1 MKIFIG
7 DLHLGCG
14 DERDDFLYLGKDA
27 DEAELQKKS
36 FRRRAFTRMHQ
47 LFEKFIEYILRMA
60 EEKDNSQPPEL
71 VLLGDIFDL
80 LQVEPVEEEF
90 RKPARL
96 QRIYDAHKPFFSALN
111 HFAENGGR
119 ITFVIGNHDHELVDK
134 KMFKLLREFL
144 PSLNKN
150 YGSKPL
156 FAYVDEEWGIYAEH
170 GNQLDPVNRFND
182 FKNPEELPVGSIIV
196 IKLVNPFEPSCPLF
210 DNIQGTYE
218 TLWYAASRLPELVA
232 PELLK
237 QSREYQK
244 MNLGLTATL
253 INHLLYIL
261 VSKKVLHIKPE
272 YLPLIGEAVIAA
284 EALIRKFSGKKKRP
298 PRYLNHLRILSEATQ
313 SSILSQAERIL
324 AYPERAH
331 LLSRVPKKLNVL
343 LFGHTHQPL
352 TLRTESGVYAN
363 CGCWRPRAI
372 ALYRKVFRLRQTL
385 NFVVVSKTRTGKVR
399 VRLLDFLKT
408 LEREASPENT

>member
-1 MKIFIG
+1 MLIGEGVAVGVGGELGVRAEEGRERFHNLGGVQIADGENLGDHFVPGGDFIG
-7 DLHLGCG
+7 VASRLNRQGVLG
-14 DERDDFLYLGKDA
+14 RLGA
-27 DEAELQKKS
+27 
-36 FRRRAFTRMHQ
+36 
-47 LFEKFIEYILRMA
+47 
-60 EEKDNSQPPEL
+60 
-71 VLLGDIFDL
+71 
-80 LQVEPVEEEF
+80 
-90 RKPARL
+90 
-96 QRIYDAHKPFFSALN
+96 
-111 HFAENGGR
+111 
-119 ITFVIGNHDHELVDK
+119 
-134 KMFKLLREFL
+134 
-144 PSLNKN
+144 
-150 YGSKPL
+150 
-156 FAYVDEEWGIYAEH
+156 
-170 GNQLDPVNRFND
+170 FND

-244 MNLGLTATL
+244 MNQGLTATL

-284 EALIRKFSGKKKRP
+284 EALIRKFSRKKKRA

-324 AYPERAH
+324 AYPKRAH
-331 LLSRVPKKLNVL
+331 LLGRAPKKLNVL

-385 NFVVVSKTRTGKVR
+385 NFVVVSKTRQGKVR